1 MTSDPIST
9 STLHE
14 IPFLADLSAQHLE
27 LLASLST
34 LRTAKDGEELF
45 HEGDPQDYLYIVLE
59 GRVALEI
66 HIPNRGRL
74 RILTVEPNELLG
86 WSSVTNA
93 IPRRTA
99 SARVV
104 CDTRLMA
111 IDSMRLN
118 KACQDDPILGYRM
131 MLQVANVIANR
142 LVTTRIQML
151 DLFSNQQA
159 EAHHG

>member
-1 MTSDPIST
+1 MPSDPIST
-9 STLHE
+9 NTLRE
-14 IPFLADLSAQHLE
+14 IPFLADLSEPHLE
-27 LLASLST
+27 LLASLSRM
-34 LRTAKDGEELF
+34 RTAKDGEELF

-74 RILTVEPNELLG
+74 RILTVESGELLG
-86 WSSVTNA
+86 WSSVTDA

-111 IDSMRLN
+111 IDSVRLN
-118 KACQDDPILGYRM
+118 KACQEDPILGYRIM
-131 MLQVANVIANR
+131 VRVANVIANR
-142 LVTTRIQML
+142 LVSTRIQML
-151 DLFSNQQA
+151 DLFANQPA